1 MRLRPID
8 LYDPDRFEPGATV
21 PAVNTEITDVW
32 FHRVVG
38 GNLNL
43 DAAEKVV
50 AVIDGRLVF
59 ELYLPM
65 CAAQGIPRAPVLVE
79 PRSTLTQS
87 AQPVA
92 RA

>member
-8 LYDPDRFEPGATV
+8 LYDPDRFEPGAIV

-32 FHRVVG
+32 FPRVG
-38 GNLNL
+38 GSLNL
-43 DAAEKVV
+43 DAAEKVE
-50 AVIDGRLVF
+50 AVIDGRLMF
-59 ELYLPM
+59 DLYLPM